1 MALSQVLSPSRA
13 SPPDPWTESSV
24 RKHQVHVARGLWT
37 APEIVRSSNAT
48 SSPYSLALR
57 WPAAWSAGA
66 PGAEDTRSRNAEFGP
81 HSGSVHRPD
90 VGVTHMS
97 GLASWVLV
105 LGVADDLKEVLL
117 LGTLLFIVLVILVL
131 AVLLGA
137 GGYSVRRYW
146 SPAGSE
152 VVETS
157 ETTGGAGA
165 GIAAAILALL
175 VLILLFFGFTQ
186 WNWFG
191 ARQGTTPA
199 INNPTVASPA
209 TVPGG
214 GAPAASPAASPT
226 P

>member
-1 MALSQVLSPSRA
+1 
-13 SPPDPWTESSV
+13 
-24 RKHQVHVARGLWT
+24 
-37 APEIVRSSNAT
+37 
-48 SSPYSLALR
+48 
-57 WPAAWSAGA
+57 
-66 PGAEDTRSRNAEFGP
+66 
-81 HSGSVHRPD
+81 
-90 VGVTHMS
+90 
-97 GLASWVLV
+97 
-105 LGVADDLKEVLL
+105 

-191 ARQGTTPA
+191 QRSTTAPS
-199 INNPTVASPA
+199 NNPTAASPAPTSNTAPGGSTVASPPP
-209 TVPGG
+209 V
-214 GAPAASPAASPT
+214 SPR
-226 P
+226 

>member
-1 MALSQVLSPSRA
+1 M
-13 SPPDPWTESSV
+13 
-24 RKHQVHVARGLWT
+24 
-37 APEIVRSSNAT
+37 
-48 SSPYSLALR
+48 
-57 WPAAWSAGA
+57 
-66 PGAEDTRSRNAEFGP
+66 
-81 HSGSVHRPD
+81 
-90 VGVTHMS
+90 
-97 GLASWVLV
+97 
-105 LGVADDLKEVLL
+105 
-117 LGTLLFIVLVILVL
+117 GTLLFIVLVILVL

-191 ARQGTTPA
+191 ARPVA
-199 INNPTVASPA
+199 PYNNPTVSSPA
-209 TVPGG
+209 PTSNTGAGG
-214 GAPAASPAASPT
+214 GSAASPAASPSASAS

>member
-1 MALSQVLSPSRA
+1 M
-13 SPPDPWTESSV
+13 
-24 RKHQVHVARGLWT
+24 
-37 APEIVRSSNAT
+37 
-48 SSPYSLALR
+48 
-57 WPAAWSAGA
+57 
-66 PGAEDTRSRNAEFGP
+66 
-81 HSGSVHRPD
+81 
-90 VGVTHMS
+90 
-97 GLASWVLV
+97 
-105 LGVADDLKEVLL
+105 
-117 LGTLLFIVLVILVL
+117 GTLLFIVLVILVL

-175 VLILLFFGFTQ
+175 VLIVLFFGFTQ

-191 ARQGTTPA
+191 ARSAAPS
-199 INNPTVASPA
+199 NNPTVSSPA
-209 TVPGG
+209 PTSNTQPGG
-214 GAPAASPAASPT
+214 GTAASPAASPSSS